1 MFKKK
6 ESRVLDEVKMELLFK
21 IKPIIAKQLGI
32 KEDQIVPVAKLEE
45 DLGMDSLDSIELIM
59 ILEDTFDI
67 EIPDEAAEKMLTI
80 QDIIVYLA
88 GRIKKC

>member
-6 ESRVLDEVKMELLFK
+6 ESRVPDEVKREILFK

-32 KEDQIVPVAKLEE
+32 KEEQITLAAKLEE
-45 DLGMDSLDSIELIM
+45 DLGMDSLDSIELVM
-59 ILEDTFDI
+59 ALEDTFNI
-67 EIPDEAAEKMLTI
+67 EIFDEDAERMLTI